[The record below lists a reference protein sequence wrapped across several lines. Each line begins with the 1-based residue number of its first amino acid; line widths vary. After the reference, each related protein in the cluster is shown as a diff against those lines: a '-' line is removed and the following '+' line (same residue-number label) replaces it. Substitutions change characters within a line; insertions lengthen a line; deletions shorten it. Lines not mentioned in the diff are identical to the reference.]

1 MNIKLLIAKE
11 LLAYFVYLSDI
22 VGFYITS
29 LDFYMLTENVLK
41 LMLI

>member
-22 VGFYITS
+22 VGFYM
-29 LDFYMLTENVLK
+29 DFYMLTENVLK